1 MAAASAHITAPTT
14 TCNARTRRGTLC
26 NKTAGMGTDHLG
38 WGRCKFH
45 GGSGASGNIHAA
57 KLEAAHIA
65 ERAVAASAAS
75 TAGTVAALSGSKP
88 ISLERSLQ
96 FCIDSAY
103 ATVEFWNAKI
113 AQLEESAVL
122 VQDTRAR
129 QTPTGTYVEKSSR
142 SEIHMMVVARD
153 QALERL
159 ARFTKM
165 ALDSRID
172 ERRVQIDERQAD
184 QFAQIFQVVLAEA
197 GVEMNDHLAD
207 VIELEMRRREITA

>member
-1 MAAASAHITAPTT
+1 
-14 TCNARTRRGTLC
+14 
-26 NKTAGMGTDHLG
+26 
-38 WGRCKFH
+38 
-45 GGSGASGNIHAA
+45 
-57 KLEAAHIA
+57 
-65 ERAVAASAAS
+65 
-75 TAGTVAALSGSKP
+75 
-88 ISLERSLQ
+88 
-96 FCIDSAY
+96 
-103 ATVEFWNAKI
+103 
-113 AQLEESAVL
+113 
-122 VQDTRAR
+122 
-129 QTPTGTYVEKSSR
+129 
-142 SEIHMMVVARD
+142 MMVVARD